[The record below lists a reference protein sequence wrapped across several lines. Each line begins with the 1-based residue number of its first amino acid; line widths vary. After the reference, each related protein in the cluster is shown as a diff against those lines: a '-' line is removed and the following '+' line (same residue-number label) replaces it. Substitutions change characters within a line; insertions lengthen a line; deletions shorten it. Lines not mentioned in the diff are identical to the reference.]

1 MSAFMGDPTKG
12 PHHNKTPVKSVR
24 LKYHLC
30 PARFQVAVAEY
41 DAPSSVKMLWNG
53 GAVGL
58 MVKGT

>member
-41 DAPSSVKMLWNG
+41 DAPSRVKML
-53 GAVGL
+53 
-58 MVKGT
+58 